1 MTFSRFTWVEIK
13 RQRSSL
19 MIALAIAATLVVAH
33 SLWVAPLASEN
44 DDLEMRVRQ
53 QSELVQKYRE
63 KLNQAQSI
71 KDNLTKQENELK
83 AMQKRLFRGNDPYQL
98 AASLGDSLSPKGEK
112 KKMLDIKTYQVLASK
127 EYGLYQEVHLR
138 FNFMTTIEGLHFFLE
153 RLRTFET
160 AILIQEIN
168 IQKVQRKTGPDLVI
182 NVILAAL
189 MEKGEKT

>member
-1 MTFSRFTWVEIK
+1 
-13 RQRSSL
+13 

-83 AMQKRLFRGNDPYQL
+83 AMQKRLFRGNDPYQRQSHK
-98 AASLGDSLSPKGEK
+98 AGK
-112 KKMLDIKTYQVLASK
+112 
-127 EYGLYQEVHLR
+127 
-138 FNFMTTIEGLHFFLE
+138 
-153 RLRTFET
+153 
-160 AILIQEIN
+160 
-168 IQKVQRKTGPDLVI
+168 
-182 NVILAAL
+182 
-189 MEKGEKT
+189 